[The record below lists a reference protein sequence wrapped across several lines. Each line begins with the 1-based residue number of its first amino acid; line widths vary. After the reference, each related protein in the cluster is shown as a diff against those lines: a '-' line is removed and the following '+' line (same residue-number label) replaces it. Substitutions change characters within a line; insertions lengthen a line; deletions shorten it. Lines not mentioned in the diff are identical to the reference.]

1 MINMK
6 KILTI
11 EEFSRMSDEY
21 AKVKYQCKY
30 CGHKV
35 VIPYNVK
42 KQICSWCKHYVFRS
56 QQDEFKY
63 RLECERKKVK

>member
-1 MINMK
+1 MMYKTLNAK
-6 KILTI
+6 
-11 EEFSRMSDEY
+11 EYSRMADEY
-21 AKVKYQCKY
+21 DKVKYRCKN

-35 VIPYNVK
+35 VIPYHID

-56 QQDEFKY
+56 QQDEFRY